1 MDAKLGKPAQVIGL
15 IYKDAMSTTGHS
27 WNRLNGALRTV
38 LSACISA
45 GMRFLETDFSTINN
59 SFRGSFWFAPENWYA
74 EAVNV
79 RNLSACK
86 SLEAF
91 LERPAFM
98 QNGNRLCVGAEVEV
112 PGEKIKAKV
121 TSLQKFALIACTYK
135 ADISRSI
142 DKRYTITLEELKSGE
157 KAKKLPLTTE
167 QKEVAKVVRLLL
179 PKMGICKQGAKVLR
193 NCPDL
198 KSAWNEIDSLM
209 TMERLFTLI
218 GFDISLARFK
228 SFLSIADAK
237 NKINFEKE
245 ILPLVRAF
253 LTNNATE

>member
-1 MDAKLGKPAQVIGL
+1 MCQAMNHDLCGTESHDDRTELDRLNYEIDMANLYAEGGYEQSFIPLLCEDCGRVYDDAFFDPLRRLPTGGGGGGGVEDVRTGGSVMDAKLGKPAQVIGL

-142 DKRYTITLEELKSGE
+142 DKRYTTRS
-157 KAKKLPLTTE
+157 
-167 QKEVAKVVRLLL
+167 
-179 PKMGICKQGAKVLR
+179 
-193 NCPDL
+193 
-198 KSAWNEIDSLM
+198 
-209 TMERLFTLI
+209 
-218 GFDISLARFK
+218 
-228 SFLSIADAK
+228 K
-237 NKINFEKE
+237 N
-245 ILPLVRAF
+245 
-253 LTNNATE
+253 